1 MSVVETTQR
10 ELTPLES
17 DCKPEAKLDQ
27 KENKLL
33 WKDDARVSGILVKIP
48 KKRLKTLKRWIKE
61 VLRNA
66 KLSPKKR
73 KGAKGV
79 IQDSE
84 ESEYEE
90 PSGVPKNCKYSFN
103 YD

>member
-1 MSVVETTQR
+1 M
-10 ELTPLES
+10 
-17 DCKPEAKLDQ
+17 
-27 KENKLL
+27 
-33 WKDDARVSGILVKIP
+33 VKIP
-48 KKRLKTLKRWIKE
+48 NKHLKTLKRLIEE
-61 VLRNA
+61 VLQNE
-66 KLSPKKR
+66 KSNPKKR

-84 ESEYEE
+84 DSECEE